1 MTKIVGYARV
11 STSKQEESLNL
22 QIESLKR
29 AGCSEVF
36 SEVAS
41 GAKTDR
47 AVLSEVLGQLQEG
60 DVLVVTALDR
70 LGRNSIHLQSTVG
83 HLVDNGVQFRSLR
96 ESVFDMHD
104 RKHAKFMLTIL
115 SALAD
120 MERETIAER
129 TRTALEALKAQG
141 VPLGRT
147 PIDQVP
153 ARMRTVRRAFKLRA
167 SGLSCA
173 EVGRAVGVSKATA
186 HRWFSDPRF
195 SELAR
200 EFPVSQNA

>member
-22 QIESLKR
+22 QIESLTR
-29 AGCSEVF
+29 AGCSHVF

-41 GAKTDR
+41 GAKNDR
-47 AVLSEVLGQLQEG
+47 PVLSEVLGQLQEG
-60 DVLVVTALDR
+60 DVLVVPALDR
-70 LGRNSIHLQSTVG
+70 LGRNAIHLQMTLG
-83 HLVDNGVQFRSLR
+83 FLADNKVTFRSLR
-96 ESVFDMHD
+96 ESFLDAPDPRVSKIVLAVF
-104 RKHAKFMLTIL
+104 

-120 MERETIAER
+120 IERENISER
-129 TRTALEALKAQG
+129 TRIALEALKAQG

-153 ARMRTVRRAFKLRA
+153 ARMRTVRRAFKLRS

-173 EVGRAVGVSKATA
+173 EVGRAVGVSKTTA

-195 SELAR
+195 SDLAR
-200 EFPVSQNA
+200 EFPPPQTA